1 MCPLCLITQ
10 EKAYESI
17 SKDNLFSDIE
27 HVLLSFSQ
35 LFIYIYKLRH
45 ATQELDPIY

>member
-17 SKDNLFSDIE
+17 LKDNLFSDIE

-35 LFIYIYKLRH
+35 LCIYKPRH